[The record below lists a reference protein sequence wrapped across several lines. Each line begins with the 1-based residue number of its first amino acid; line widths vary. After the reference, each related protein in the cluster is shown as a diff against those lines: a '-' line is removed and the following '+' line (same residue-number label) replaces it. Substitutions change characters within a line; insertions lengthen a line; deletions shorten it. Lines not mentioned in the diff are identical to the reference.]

1 MDDVSC
7 NGGESSLAQCP
18 FSGWGNHNCGHG
30 EDAGVVCGGNISRP
44 TTSPPIA
51 TTSPPIATTSPPGN
65 YQVTCLK
72 LSFIFKLVYLI
83 IIIIIIIIIINFI

>member
-1 MDDVSC
+1 MDDVNC
-7 NGGESSLAQCP
+7 NGRESSLSQCP

-30 EDAGVVCGGNISRP
+30 EDAGVVCGSTIA

-72 LSFIFKLVYLI
+72 LSFSFKLVYFYFL
-83 IIIIIIIIIINFI
+83 NCNVSALSTF